1 MQNLEIEN
9 PFFELPLT
17 GNYQLIFPNGD
28 TWQTTSNEVLEM
40 LNDQKQFPENRD
52 ELRFG
57 YRLINGVT
65 IKEIL

>member
-28 TWQTTSNEVLEM
+28 TWQASSNEVLEM

-65 IKEIL
+65 IKETL